1 MGQSQ
6 ATFLLII
13 LNVLVAIVPI
23 DRHLLATWALAPYDI
38 PRLGRWYQLITSGFL
53 HADFTHLLFN
63 MLGLYF
69 FGPHLET
76 LLGSSRFLV
85 VYLGSLVAGNLVAYV
100 RHREDPRYRAI
111 GASGAVSG
119 VLFGFVLFFP
129 MAKLYLFL
137 LPIGIPAVLYAVG
150 YVLVSIYGMRRRLG
164 HIGHDA
170 HLGGAI
176 AGVVLTI
183 LFEPAVVRHFFAN
196 F

>member
-1 MGQSQ
+1 
-6 ATFLLII
+6 
-13 LNVLVAIVPI
+13 
-23 DRHLLATWALAPYDI
+23 
-38 PRLGRWYQLITSGFL
+38 
-53 HADFTHLLFN
+53 
-63 MLGLYF
+63 
-69 FGPHLET
+69 T

-150 YVLVSIYGMRRRLG
+150 YVLVSIYGMRRRVG

-183 LFEPAVVRHFFAN
+183 LFEPEVVRHFFAN